1 MQLVGNISTCE
12 MSCNRAMPD
21 AVHFDWRNI
30 FMHVCSNER
39 RLNQSKQL
47 FNFTMLRCNL
57 PAVRSIQLMHHHF
70 QIFFR
75 KNSFENQLQK
85 MRHCWANNTDLSLFI
100 QTLTLWFGSIT
111 QNLYRALF
119 GSIHNTKTK
128 FERISCRYKFY
139 EYSNSLRNTRP
150 TNAREREG
158 VSHIV
163 FGCKMCISTCKRN
176 YK

>member
-1 MQLVGNISTCE
+1 MLCLAINKMNCKCNWLEIFQHAKWVVIVQCQTLWISIEETF
-12 MSCNRAMPD
+12 SCMY
-21 AVHFDWRNI
+21 
-30 FMHVCSNER
+30 SNGR

-57 PAVRSIQLMHHHF
+57 PAVWSIQLMHHHF

-75 KNSFENQLQK
+75 KNSFKNQLQV
-85 MRHCWANNTDLSLFI
+85 MRHCWANNTDLSLFTH
-100 QTLTLWFGSIT
+100 TLTLWFGSIT

-139 EYSNSLRNTRP
+139 EYSLNYSNSLRNTRP
-150 TNAREREG
+150 TNARERE
-158 VSHIV
+158 SR
-163 FGCKMCISTCKRN
+163 T
-176 YK
+176 